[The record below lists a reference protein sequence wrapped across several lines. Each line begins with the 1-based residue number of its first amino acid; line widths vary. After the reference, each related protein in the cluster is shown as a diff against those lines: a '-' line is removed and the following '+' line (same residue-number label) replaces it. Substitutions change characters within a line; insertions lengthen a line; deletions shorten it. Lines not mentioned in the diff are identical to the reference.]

1 MKEFKSLNEQE
12 LMEALL
18 QSGEPLVV
26 FLHTPL
32 CGTCKAARRML
43 EVASHLLPAE
53 LVIAESNVNMLP
65 GLVSRYRISSVPAL
79 LVARADRSV
88 EPEIYYS
95 MGSVERMLEYIRS
108 VTS

>member
-1 MKEFKSLNEQE
+1 
-12 LMEALL
+12 
-18 QSGEPLVV
+18 
-26 FLHTPL
+26 
-32 CGTCKAARRML
+32 ML

-95 MGSVERMLEYIRS
+95 MGSVERMLEYIRR

>member
-1 MKEFKSLNEQE
+1 MKVFKHMNEQE
-12 LMEALL
+12 LTLALE
-18 QSGEPLVV
+18 QAGEPLVV

-43 EVASHLLPAE
+43 EVAAHLLPPG
-53 LVIAESNVNMLP
+53 LLIAEANVNMLP
-65 GLVSRYRISSVPAL
+65 GIVGQYRISSVPAL
-79 LVARADRSV
+79 LIAGADRTL

-95 MGSVERMLEYIRS
+95 MGSVEQMLEYIRR